1 MLIHEKLPPGHI
13 YPQITQFSA
22 NYIDFLAAF
31 HGGQT
36 IDNNLTA
43 TSIAS
48 TPQAQMLNIAIA
60 SGHLTKKG
68 NPIQGEALLDIF
80 LTEEGAEQILT
91 PLDKQ
96 FCKMAVELARKSK
109 AEDDGEPHPCVGAVV
124 VRDSTVIS
132 TGYRGET
139 GEGRH
144 AEYCALR
151 KINDDVDNVD
161 LSGCTVYTSLEPC
174 SQRSP
179 KKKACADRLIKAKVE
194 RVVFGMADKDES
206 VYGHVSL
213 TEAGID
219 VALFPKSLIQELI
232 ALNKAWSET
241 RRKPEVVPPPNRDG
255 CLAYAQYYKPG
266 TSMLDNIQLIV
277 RPPKDAGGYFTV
289 EDNAYN
295 VVAYARTFDEIAVKW
310 HALDAHKRLVE
321 KMQRVKWGNN
331 ADQRLGFY

>member
-1 MLIHEKLPPGHI
+1 MLIHEKLPPGHL
-13 YPQITQFSA
+13 YPQITQFSS

-68 NPIQGEALLDIF
+68 NPVHGEALLDIF

-96 FCKMAVELARKSK
+96 FCKMAVELARKSV
-109 AEDDGEPHPCVGAVV
+109 AEDDDELHPCVGAVV
-124 VRDSTVIS
+124 VKDGHVIA

-161 LSGCTVYTSLEPC
+161 LSGGTVYTSLEPC

-179 KKKACADRLIKAKVE
+179 KKKACADRLINAKVE

-232 ALNKAWSET
+232 ALNKKWSDT

-255 CLAYAQYYKPG
+255 YLAHAQYNKPG
-266 TSMLDNIQLIV
+266 TPMTDNIYLTV
-277 RPPKDAGGYFTV
+277 RPPKTSDGFFTV
-289 EDNAYN
+289 EDNAYK
-295 VVAYARTFDEIAVKW
+295 VWAYARTIEEIAMKW
-310 HALDAHKRLVE
+310 HQIDDRLRIVE
-321 KMQRVKWGNN
+321 KMNRVGSGGG
-331 ADQRLGFY
+331 DLRLGF